1 METYLRPVIGFDEN
15 KCTGCLRCIM
25 KCPVKMFNNAS

>member
-1 METYLRPVIGFDEN
+1 METYLRLVIGFDEN
-15 KCTGCLRCIM
+15 KRTGCLRCIM